1 MKTGIN
7 VIILTLLI
15 TFTVSGQEKLEYFLP
30 DNIQYNPDIPTP
42 ASVIGHEVGEWH
54 VSHDKLV
61 RYMEVLAE
69 SSDRITLKETG
80 RTYENRPLLVLTIT
94 SASNQTSIESLR
106 QKHLALAD
114 PDQTVDNF
122 EGIPMVVYMGYS
134 IHGNEPSGSNS
145 SLVVAYHLAAA
156 TGPEID
162 ELLENTIILL
172 DPSFNPDGL
181 NRFANWVNSRKSQ
194 TPISDPNSQEL
205 DETWPGGR
213 TNHYWFDLNRDWL
226 PVQLPESR
234 ARLQTFHDW
243 KPNILTDHHEMG
255 TNSTFFFQPGI
266 PSRNNPLT
274 PAETYR
280 LTEEMGKFHAR
291 ALDNIGSLYF
301 TKENYDDYYYGKG
314 STYPDIN
321 GAVGILFEQASSR
334 GHAQESVNGILTF
347 PFTIRN
353 QFTTSLST
361 LEASYALREDF
372 LRHQQTF
379 FKDSKREA
387 AASQEKVYLIG
398 SRDKA
403 RIYHLGE
410 LISRHDIQVKHLN
423 EGTTINGTRY
433 SPDELLGIPLEQ
445 PQFRLIKAMFETR
458 TSFQDSLFYDI
469 STWTLP
475 YAFGIDYRAGGS
487 RDLNQLGDDFTRE
500 NTPVGTVEKIADDT
514 YAYVIDPYGYYT
526 HRAVYTLLDRGYTI
540 RVANEP
546 FNVADKAFPRGSIVV
561 PVTSQPD
568 QPEAISGIMSQLAE
582 KNHLNI
588 YTASTG
594 LDYVGKSLG
603 SPSFFVAEKPKMAL
617 LVGDGVRSYDAGE
630 IWHLMDQRYEIPL
643 TLLPVESV
651 GGADLERY
659 NVILMV
665 RGRYSSLQ
673 ESARDKLRRWVRE
686 GGTLI
691 AFGDAL
697 SYLNGVGLGNFEF
710 NSPNR
715 SDSTNQRP
723 YALLSET
730 RGAQEI
736 GGSIFRTRA
745 DLTHP
750 LLYGYYNE
758 TVPLFK
764 NDENFLTP
772 ASNPF
777 ANPLMFTYEPL
788 MSGYISNTNA
798 KAISNSSAIGVNAL
812 GSGRIIGFNSN
823 VAFRAF
829 WYGTNK
835 LLLNAMFYGRE
846 ISRGAAR

>member
-1 MKTGIN
+1 MKTRRR
-7 VIILTLLI
+7 LI
-15 TFTVSGQEKLEYFLP
+15 MLSLFIYSAALGQGSLSYYMP
-30 DNIQYNPDIPTP
+30 DEVQYNQAIPTP

-69 SSDRITLKETG
+69 SSDRITLQETG

-94 SASNQTSIESLR
+94 SPDNQASIESLR
-106 QKHLALAD
+106 EKHLAVSD
-114 PDQTVDNF
+114 PAQRVDDF
-122 EGIPMVVYMGYS
+122 EDVPMVVYMGYS
-134 IHGNEPSGSNS
+134 IHGNEPSGSNA
-145 SLVVAYHLAAA
+145 SLLVAYHLAAA
-156 TGPEID
+156 MGPEID
-162 ELLENTIILL
+162 ALLDKTIILL

-181 NRFANWVNSRKSQ
+181 NRFASWVNSRKSR
-194 TPISDPNSQEL
+194 TPIADPNSQEL

-234 ARLQTFHDW
+234 ARLQTFHKW

-280 LTEEMGKFHAR
+280 LTEEMGKFHAK
-291 ALDNIGSLYF
+291 ALDKIGSLYF

-314 STYPDIN
+314 STYPDVN

-334 GHAQESVNGILTF
+334 GHAQESANGLLTF

-361 LEASYALREDF
+361 LEASMALREDF
-372 LRHQQTF
+372 LQHQQTF
-379 FKDSKREA
+379 FRESMREA
-387 AASQEKVYLIG
+387 ASSDEKVYLIG
-398 SRDKA
+398 SKDKA
-403 RIYHLGE
+403 RVYHLGE
-410 LISRHDIQVKHLN
+410 LISRHDIQVQHMK

-433 SPDELLGIPLEQ
+433 SPDELLGISLEQ
-445 PQFRLIKAMFETR
+445 PQYRLIKAMFETR
-458 TSFQDSLFYDI
+458 TSFEDSLFYDI

-475 YAFGIDYRAGGS
+475 YAFGIDFRAGGN
-487 RDLNQLGDDFTRE
+487 RDLNQLGDTFSLEDA
-500 NTPVGTVEKIADDT
+500 PKGTLEATADKP

-526 HRAVYTLLDRGYTI
+526 HRALYTLLDRGYKI

-546 FNVADKAFPRGSIVV
+546 FNTADKTFPRGSIVI
-561 PVTSQPD
+561 PVTNQPD
-568 QPEAISGIMSQLAE
+568 TPDSITSLMKELAE
-582 KNHLNI
+582 KNHLQV
-588 YTASTG
+588 YATSTG
-594 LDYVGKSLG
+594 LDYAGKSLG
-603 SPSFFVAEKPKMAL
+603 SPSFFVAEKPEMAI

-643 TLLPVESV
+643 TLLAAEDL
-651 GGADLERY
+651 GGADLNRY
-659 NVILMV
+659 NVMV
-665 RGRYSSLQ
+665 MVSGRYNSLS

-691 AFGDAL
+691 AFGSAM
-697 SYLNGVGLGNFEF
+697 SYLNGAGLGNFEF
-710 NSPNR
+710 NSPTKD
-715 SDSTNQRP
+715 DSTRQRP

-758 TVPLFK
+758 TIPLFK
-764 NDENFLTP
+764 NDENFLVP

-777 ANPLMFTYEPL
+777 ANPLLFTYDPL
-788 MSGYISNTNA
+788 MSGYISSSNA
-798 KAISNSSAIGVNAL
+798 KAISNSSAIGINAL
-812 GSGRIIGFNSN
+812 GRGRIIGFNSN

-846 ISRGAAR
+846 ISSGAAR